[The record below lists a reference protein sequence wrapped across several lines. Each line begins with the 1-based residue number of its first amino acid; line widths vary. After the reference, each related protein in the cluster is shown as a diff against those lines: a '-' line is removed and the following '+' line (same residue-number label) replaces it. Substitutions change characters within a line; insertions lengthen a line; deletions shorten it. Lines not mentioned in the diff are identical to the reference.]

1 MSEIKPADGSPV
13 SLNSFF
19 LPFFLRLDAE
29 TTVYARIEA
38 GTVSYLEELPI
49 LLMLAP
55 SAVLFCSLDKSQSV
69 MSHSEVSESLNLE
82 VVDGGL
88 R

>member
-1 MSEIKPADGSPV
+1 MRDERRG
-13 SLNSFF
+13 
-19 LPFFLRLDAE
+19 E
-29 TTVYARIEA
+29 TP
-38 GTVSYLEELPI
+38 YLEELPI

-55 SAVLFCSLDKSQSV
+55 SAVLLCSLDTSQSV
-69 MSHSEVSESLNLE
+69 MSHSEVSESLNRE